1 MPRWKRTRRQNAGP
15 SSRRSLL
22 FADTSG
28 IPCEEMPSQLDAIAE
43 SFVEQRVSGVMFHPV
58 DFCTS
63 AGKANALVVARF
75 REAGIPVV
83 LLDCDIAFDRM
94 LQMIWFAAMHKVGV
108 GGRSGAKGLS
118 RGLSL
123 KFPPILARTRNGP
136 AQATC
141 FAARRFRS
149 GRAGLRACRRR
160 LSTRL
165 RAR

>member
-1 MPRWKRTRRQNAGP
+1 MSRWKRTRRQNAGP

-83 LLDCDIAFDRM
+83 LLDCDLAFDRM

-118 RGLSL
+118 RGPSSFRLYL
-123 KFPPILARTRNGP
+123 QELET
-136 AQATC
+136 
-141 FAARRFRS
+141 ARRRRRALRRGVFAR
-149 GRAGLRACRRR
+149 GGRGFARAGGD
-160 LSTRL
+160 
-165 RAR
+165 